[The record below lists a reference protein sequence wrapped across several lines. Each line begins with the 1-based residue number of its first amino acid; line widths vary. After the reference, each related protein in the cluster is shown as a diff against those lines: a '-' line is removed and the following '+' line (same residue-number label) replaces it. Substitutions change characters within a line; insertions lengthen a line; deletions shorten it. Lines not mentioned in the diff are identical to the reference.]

1 MNKDVPA
8 RNRAGN
14 VLVFLLTGF
23 DDHFDGFARMGM
35 DNVHKKY
42 RQGG

>member
-23 DDHFDGFARMGM
+23 DDHFDGFVRMGVSEM
-35 DNVHKKY
+35 HKKY
-42 RQGG
+42 RPGG